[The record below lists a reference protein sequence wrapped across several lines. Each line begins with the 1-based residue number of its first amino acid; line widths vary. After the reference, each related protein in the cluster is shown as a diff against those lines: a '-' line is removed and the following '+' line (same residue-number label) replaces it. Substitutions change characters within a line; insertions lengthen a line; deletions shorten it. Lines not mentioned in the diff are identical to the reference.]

1 MWLHYLFYYINK
13 NPSVQ
18 KFSFSTNWSWTMLL
32 CYAKAKILHCI
43 GYTIKI
49 NIGITRKANKY
60 FLRCGFRA
68 TRIINEKELGN
79 IFTSGELCKHF
90 FKEDRL
96 IVDRVPYR
104 PELSNA
110 SLIVTGRTTCVV
122 SGNNNSRQPFLL
134 TFGSYSKTAIGLVYN
149 LEMYGSFSDADE
161 SLKEH
166 VHLHAHNTRSTISLS
181 SLKKCLQS
189 SPELNMLP
197 SSFSF
202 IILVAEDNE
211 LVFVWSKIFLSCSCD
226 VL

>member
-1 MWLHYLFYYINK
+1 MD
-13 NPSVQ
+13 Q
-18 KFSFSTNWSWTMLL
+18 TNTNSLSS
-32 CYAKAKILHCI
+32 
-43 GYTIKI
+43 
-49 NIGITRKANKY
+49 
-60 FLRCGFRA
+60 A

-166 VHLHAHNTRSTISLS
+166 VHLHAHNL
-181 SLKKCLQS
+181 
-189 SPELNMLP
+189 
-197 SSFSF
+197 FSKTTSEEIF
-202 IILVAEDNE
+202 IR
-211 LVFVWSKIFLSCSCD
+211 FSCD
-226 VL
+226 ANVNFNSVSNIMQDLGFDITEQHGSGSICAERKLLH